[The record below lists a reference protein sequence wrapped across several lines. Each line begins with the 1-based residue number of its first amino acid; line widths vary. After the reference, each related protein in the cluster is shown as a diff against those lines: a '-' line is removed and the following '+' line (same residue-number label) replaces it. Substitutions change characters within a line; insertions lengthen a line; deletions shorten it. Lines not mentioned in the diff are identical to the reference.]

1 MTLKTEH
8 CISISRKLV
17 DYNMISFHSS
27 FLKRI
32 TALEDQTTRKSDL
45 VKMNSEHL
53 KYREQIQQEIFWMDS
68 KTISLTNQDEDV
80 VSLVDYEG
88 L

>member
-1 MTLKTEH
+1 MTLKTER

-32 TALEDQTTRKSDL
+32 TTLEDQTTRKSDL
-45 VKMNSEHL
+45 AKMNSEYL
-53 KYREQIQQEIFWMDS
+53 KYREQIQQEIFWMVS